1 METGA
6 YEVLAVPKAPSAC
19 SRNFSSAIHRVQV
32 CVLPYGDPMYELW
45 RKEECCALSLLANW
59 FDSLLGVYVLV
70 EINVFRHDA
79 RNDIQPVS

>member
-6 YEVLAVPKAPSAC
+6 YEVLAVPQAPSAC

-32 CVLPYGDPMYELW
+32 CVLRHPIYELW

-59 FDSLLGVYVLV
+59 FDSLLGVYVFL
-70 EINVFRHDA
+70 ESNVFRHDA